1 MDKEEE
7 EEEEQVTTPMILI
20 SHQTN
25 CLAKL
30 MHLGQVE
37 TGEAEDEQVS
47 LGVWDL
53 RVHLEILASLEF
65 LEIQDLLDHNR
76 MYSRLLI
83 KFNPPKG
90 VKKDPRLIHFRSC
103 RLKLGL
109 WGQEVLR
116 VCKTTSSTKST
127 HPQ

>member
-1 MDKEEE
+1 
-7 EEEEQVTTPMILI
+7 
-20 SHQTN
+20 
-25 CLAKL
+25 

-37 TGEAEDEQVS
+37 TGEEEDEQVS
-47 LGVWDL
+47 LGLWDL
-53 RVHLEILASLEF
+53 RAHLEILASPEF

-83 KFNPPKG
+83 KFNHPKG
-90 VKKDPRLIHFRSC
+90 VKKDPRQIRFRSC

-116 VCKTTSSTKST
+116 VCKKKQNNVELN
-127 HPQ
+127 PG

>member
-37 TGEAEDEQVS
+37 TGEEEDDQVS
-47 LGVWDL
+47 LELWDL
-53 RVHLEILASLEF
+53 RVHLEILESPEF
-65 LEIQDLLDHNR
+65 LEIQDLLDPNLT
-76 MYSRLLI
+76 YSRLLT
-83 KFNPPKG
+83 KFNHPKG
-90 VKKDPRLIHFRSC
+90 VKKDPHQIHFRSC

-109 WGQEVLR
+109 WGQEVHQ
-116 VCKTTSSTKST
+116 VCKRTSRIT
-127 HPQ
+127 

>member
-7 EEEEQVTTPMILI
+7 EEAEQVTTPMILI
-20 SHQTN
+20 SHLTN

-30 MHLGQVE
+30 MHLDQVE
-37 TGEAEDEQVS
+37 TGEEEDEQVS

-53 RVHLEILASLEF
+53 RVHLETLAFLEF
-65 LEIQDLLDHNR
+65 LEIQDLRDHSL

-83 KFNPPKG
+83 KFNHPKG
-90 VKKDPRLIHFRSC
+90 VKKDPRQIHFRSC

-116 VCKTTSSTKST
+116 VCKTKSHVTSSY
-127 HPQ
+127 PQ

>member
-7 EEEEQVTTPMILI
+7 EEEEGEEEQVTTPMTLI
-20 SHQTN
+20 NHLTN

-30 MHLGQVE
+30 MHLDQVE
-37 TGEAEDEQVS
+37 TGEEEDEQVS
-47 LGVWDL
+47 LGVWAL

-76 MYSRLLI
+76 MYNRLLI
-83 KFNPPKG
+83 KFNHPKG

-103 RLKLGL
+103 RLKLG
-109 WGQEVLR
+109 
-116 VCKTTSSTKST
+116 
-127 HPQ
+127 P